1 MESIHIK
8 TRDKK
13 DSINAIND
21 IRKRI
26 YNDYMC
32 DLNDCNLD
40 IENERLYI
48 NSLKDK
54 QNNPLFTGVLASV
67 VGVLAGIILPPFFNL
82 FSPLTKHIE
91 FSPEYF
97 IVLVIT
103 FIIILIFLGLVF
115 AFYYV
120 VMIKDIFKIYKRYL
134 KKNTYYSICLEVL
147 DEIEKEMKLRE
158 KESV

>member
-13 DSINAIND
+13 DTIKEIRE

-26 YNDYMC
+26 YDDYMC

-54 QNNPLFTGVLASV
+54 QNNPLFTGAIASIIGV
-67 VGVLAGIILPPFFNL
+67 VVAIILPQLFNL
-82 FSPLTKHIE
+82 FSKAASSMQ
-91 FSPEYF
+91 FSIPYL
-97 IVLVIT
+97 IA
-103 FIIILIFLGLVF
+103 FIIVFIILLIFLGIVF

-120 VMIKDIFKIYKRYL
+120 VMIKDIFKIYKIYL
-134 KKNTYYSICLEVL
+134 KRNTYYDICLEVL
-147 DEIEKEMKLRE
+147 DDIEEKIKLKEK
-158 KESV
+158 V

>member
-1 MESIHIK
+1 MEDIHIK

-21 IRKRI
+21 IRKRV
-26 YNDYMC
+26 YDDYMC

-67 VGVLAGIILPPFFNL
+67 VGVVVGIILPPFFQL
-82 FSPLTKHIE
+82 FSKSTESIH
-91 FSPEYF
+91 FSLASLIAFVLAF
-97 IVLVIT
+97 IV
-103 FIIILIFLGLVF
+103 ILIFLGIVF
-115 AFYYV
+115 ACYYLII
-120 VMIKDIFKIYKRYL
+120 IKDIFNFYKRYL

-147 DEIEKEMKLRE
+147 DEIEKEIKLRE